1 MRERDLIER
10 RFAEFYSLY
19 ADDFA
24 RDLPI
29 YRDLA
34 CKYPGPVLEVGC
46 GTGRVTAK
54 LAEAGHE
61 VQGIDTSRPM
71 LELAQTRL
79 SPWSERGRVYDFD
92 LRQQALPERFHL
104 ALVTLYAFN
113 NLIDVEE
120 QRLFLRHL
128 NGSLRSPALAS
139 FDLCYPLSFV
149 RPEECEKW
157 RILERE
163 VGERRLVMR
172 DRREMLTPLL
182 EKRTQVFS
190 IDGGPETEY
199 VSHRRYVPPRLAATL
214 LIEAGFE
221 RVQWIQDYD
230 ASTVQPVDDEA
241 QPGGPFLLLAE
252 V

>member
-1 MRERDLIER
+1 MRDRDLVER

-19 ADDFA
+19 ADDFS

-34 CKYPGPVLEVGC
+34 GKYPGPVLEVGC
-46 GTGRVTAK
+46 ATGRVAAR

-71 LELAQTRL
+71 LELAQARL
-79 SPWSERGRVYDFD
+79 RPWSERARVHDFD

-128 NGSLRSPALAS
+128 HRSLRSPAVAT

-149 RPEECEKW
+149 RPEECGQW
-157 RILERE
+157 RLLERE
-163 VGERRLVMR
+163 VGGRSLVMR

-182 EKRTQVFS
+182 ERRTQVFS
-190 IDGGPETEY
+190 IDGGPENEY
-199 VSHRRYVPPRLAATL
+199 MTHRRYVPPGLATGL
-214 LIEAGFE
+214 LEEAGFDQV
-221 RVQWIQDYD
+221 RWIRDYD
-230 ASTVQPVDDEA
+230 MSTLEPLGPDSQPR
-241 QPGGPFLLLAE
+241 GPFMLIAGI
-252 V
+252 

>member
-1 MRERDLIER
+1 MRDRDLVER

-19 ADDFA
+19 ADEFA

-46 GTGRVTAK
+46 GTGRVVAR

-71 LELAQTRL
+71 LELAQARL
-79 SPWSERGRVYDFD
+79 HPWAERARVHDFD

-128 NGSLRSPALAS
+128 HRSLTSSGLAAL
-139 FDLCYPLSFV
+139 DLCYPLAFV
-149 RPEECEKW
+149 RPEECGKW
-157 RILERE
+157 RLLERE
-163 VGERRLVMR
+163 VSGRKLVMR

-182 EKRTQVFS
+182 ERRTQVFS

-199 VSHRRYVPPRLAATL
+199 VTHRRYVPPALAASL
-214 LIEAGFE
+214 LTEAGFE
-221 RVQWIQDYD
+221 QVRWIRDYD
-230 ASTVQPVDDEA
+230 LSTVQPLDAEA
-241 QPGGPFLLLAE
+241 QPGGPFVLIAE
-252 V
+252 I